1 MRHRAEHLREIGAAI
16 MRAGGSSAEEA
27 RLVADHL
34 VDANLA
40 GHDSHGIGMIPTYV
54 RHLRATLVI
63 PNTRVKTVKDDGPT
77 LMFDGQRGYGRAV
90 AGEAVT
96 AAIASPATGRP

>member
-1 MRHRAEHLREIGAAI
+1 MRHNAERLRAIGAEI
-16 MRAGGSSAEEA
+16 IRAGGSSAEEA

-54 RHLRATLVI
+54 RHLRAKLVV

-77 LMFDGQRGYGRAV
+77 LMFDGQRGYGRPV
-90 AGEAVT
+90 AGEAMA
-96 AAIASPATGRP
+96 AAIARCSET